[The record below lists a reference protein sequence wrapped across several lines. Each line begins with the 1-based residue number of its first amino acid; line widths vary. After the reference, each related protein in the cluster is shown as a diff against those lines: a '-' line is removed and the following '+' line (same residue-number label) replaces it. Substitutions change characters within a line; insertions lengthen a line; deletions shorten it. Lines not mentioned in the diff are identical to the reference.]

1 MISSGDDTTDLVS
14 YDSDVNKI
22 HIDVYEFHRLGA
34 IISHGDI
41 MNGVWPDAIT
51 VKQDQ
56 SKYSIF
62 YGPCC
67 SSDKAVPHCI
77 GYV

>member
-1 MISSGDDTTDLVS
+1 LGDDATDLVS
-14 YDSDVNKI
+14 FDSDVNKM
-22 HIDVYEFHRLGA
+22 HIDVYEFHRSDA

-41 MNGVWPDAIT
+41 MNSVLARDAIT

-56 SKYSIF
+56 SEYGIF

-67 SSDKAVPHCI
+67 SSDKAVPL
-77 GYV
+77 